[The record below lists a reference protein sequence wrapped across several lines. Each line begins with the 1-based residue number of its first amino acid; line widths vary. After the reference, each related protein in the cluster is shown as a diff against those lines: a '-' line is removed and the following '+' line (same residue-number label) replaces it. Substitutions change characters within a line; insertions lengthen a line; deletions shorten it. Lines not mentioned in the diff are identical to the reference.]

1 MVDMLSPGVYLEEID
16 ASTIVSGSSTNVCAF
31 AGKFNKG
38 PVGTF
43 MRLNSVQELIDNYG
57 YPDDRNYNEWYQ
69 CYNFFG
75 YGKNLLVSRASN
87 LDGNKTR
94 LDGVSVI
101 TADVDD
107 IIQEEIQAVKAKCKI
122 AEAKEAG
129 AKGNDITISVEAG
142 EKEVSQQAS
151 QADCKYA
158 MAVDKGEDGNKLKI
172 VISGTSGKWKIVV
185 KNDVGDLFVKETYSK
200 NTITPS
206 DLTNPY
212 VTFKAVELTVETV
225 NLTGGRNEV
234 SVPRFNVLVKQN
246 GSVVD
251 TSTNKKTTSDLID
264 NQYVKWIK
272 SIQLSVAE
280 YQLEGGVDYVA
291 EKVERLKNAV
301 KLNKVIDFNINDII
315 SFEDH
320 EARYL
325 IQKIDADKGYLF
337 LDRDLP
343 DDEEKPSTGLG
354 VDKVEIDFNG
364 STEATSDKNV
374 DEVEYTY
381 NNIVQTLDVPID
393 AGTRYDLFGT
403 NRQISNYADF
413 EVTMPSIAFA
423 DPTKSKLK
431 ILSKN
436 PGTWCNSLRICIAKP
451 SSFEANDL
459 SLNHIPHFAFEG
471 IVVDDLFEY
480 APKDTEVGF
489 IVYDD
494 KKKVILETFT
504 VNMKKGSKDNNN
516 KSTFIENVINLNSK
530 YVYVKLNEA
539 VDDEIADYTLVFD
552 QAKDEYVGKT
562 LRLYNASD
570 SDIQENDLLNAY
582 EVFSNKEELDI
593 DIIIANELD
602 GGASAKNL
610 VDTRS
615 DCICFIGCKYE
626 DVVNKKVVDAVAN
639 LVNWR
644 KFKVNYNDMFCV
656 ACGNYKY
663 MYDRY
668 NDVYRWVN
676 IAGDIAGLR
685 AQTNSSKASW
695 WASAGL
701 ERGQLQNVVKL
712 AFNPTQAQRD
722 TLYKNSINPI
732 VTFPGQGTVMWGQ
745 KTLLDKASSFDRVN
759 VRGLFNYLE
768 RSLSKM
774 AKYQVME
781 FNDSYTRNRIVSMI
795 KPFLTDVKA
804 GRGIEDF
811 QVICDTS
818 NNTPQVIA
826 QNQLV
831 VDIYVKPT
839 YVAETILLRFT
850 NAGVNSFSDIYTA

>member
-1 MVDMLSPGVYLEEID
+1 MAEMLSPGVYLEEID

-38 PVGTF
+38 SVGTF

-57 YPDDRNYNEWYQ
+57 YPDNKNYNEWFQ

-87 LDGNKTR
+87 LDGNDIK
-94 LDGVSVI
+94 LDGVSVVN
-101 TADVDD
+101 AEVDD
-107 IIQEEIQAVKAKCKI
+107 VIQEEVQAKKAKCEI
-122 AEAKEAG
+122 AEAKEAN
-129 AKGNDITISVEAG
+129 AKGNDLTISVEAG
-142 EKEVSQQAS
+142 EKEVSRQAT
-151 QADCKYA
+151 QADGKYA
-158 MAVDKGEDGNKLKI
+158 KAIEKGADGNKLS
-172 VISGTSGKWKIVV
+172 VVVSGSSGKWKIVV
-185 KNDVGDLFVKETYSK
+185 KNDVGELYTKESYSK

-212 VTFKAVELTVETV
+212 VTFKAVELSAETV
-225 NLTGGRNEV
+225 QLSGGQDEV
-234 SVPRFNVLVKQN
+234 SVPRFNVLVKLS
-246 GSVVD
+246 GRTVD
-251 TSTNKKTTSDLID
+251 TSTNKKNSNELVD
-264 NQYVKWIK
+264 NQYVKWTK
-272 SIQLSVAE
+272 GIQLEVKE
-280 YQLEGGVDYVA
+280 YQLEGGVDYVP
-291 EKVERLKNAV
+291 EEVKHLKNAV
-301 KLNKVIDFNINDII
+301 ELNKVIDFKVNDII
-315 SFEDH
+315 SFEDLDD
-320 EARYL
+320 RYL
-325 IQKIDADKGYLF
+325 IQKVDADKKYLI

-343 DDEEKPSTGLG
+343 EDDTKPTPGLG
-354 VDKVEIDFNG
+354 VNKVEIDFNG
-364 STEATSDKNV
+364 SNEATSVTNTQ
-374 DEVEYTY
+374 EVEFTY
-381 NNIVQTLDVPID
+381 NNSVKTVDVPND
-393 AGTRYDLFGT
+393 AGTRYDLFDT
-403 NRQISNYADF
+403 NRQISNYSDF

-480 APKDTEVGF
+480 APKDSEVGF

-494 KKKVILETFT
+494 KTKTILETYT
-504 VNMKKGSKDNNN
+504 VNMKNGFKDNNN
-516 KSTFIENVINLNSK
+516 KSTFIENIINLNSK
-530 YVYVKLNEA
+530 YVYVKVNEA
-539 VDDEIADYTLVFD
+539 VEDEIADYTLVYD
-552 QAKDEYVGKT
+552 QENEEYVGKT
-562 LRLYNASD
+562 LRLFNACD
-570 SDIQENDLLNAY
+570 SAIQENDLLNAY
-582 EVFSNKEELDI
+582 EVFANKEELDI

-602 GGASAKNL
+602 AGVSAKNL
-610 VDTRS
+610 VDTRK
-615 DCICFIGCKYE
+615 DCICFIGCKYD
-626 DVVNKKVVDAVAN
+626 DVVNKKAADAVTN

-644 KFKVNYNDMFCV
+644 KFKANYNDMFCV

-804 GRGIEDF
+804 GRGIEDY

-818 NNTPQVIA
+818 NNTPQIIA

-831 VDIYVKPT
+831 VDIYIKPT